1 MRNGISRKLTG
12 LLCSIIILAAAN
24 SVLLW
29 QIVSLSNIIKAA
41 ITAGCGIFTLLFI
54 IIGSGMKSESRKLK
68 RLSSGS
74 FILGCGIFMSIA
86 EIAVIIFA
94 IGKNG
99 WIRNLIGILTAE
111 LVITIFCLGGIV
123 RIAASAR
130 QFKVLRIIALFCL
143 WYVPVINI
151 FVFASFYRS
160 ARHEY
165 FFEEAKAELD
175 NARKENEICKT
186 RYPILLVH
194 GIFFRDWQLVNYW
207 GRIPAELIRNGANI
221 YYGGQQSAAKIE
233 ASASELAA
241 RIKLVLD
248 ETGAEKVNIIA
259 HSKGGLDSRCAI
271 AKFGL
276 ADKVATLTTIN
287 TPHRGCEFV
296 DKLLR
301 QIPDSV
307 QRFVDRKY
315 NKLYTKLGDTSP
327 SFIEGVRELTAESC
341 ERFNAETPEMPGV
354 RYRSV
359 MSTMTSARAAGFPL
373 DLGYMLNKP
382 FDKAN
387 DGLVTKKSGMYFPDS
402 VYIEHKGRRG
412 ISHGDIIDLMRE
424 NIKGFDVREFY
435 VGMVKE
441 LKEQGY

>member
-41 ITAGCGIFTLLFI
+41 TTAGCGIFTLLFI

-160 ARHEY
+160 ARH
-165 FFEEAKAELD
+165 
-175 NARKENEICKT
+175 
-186 RYPILLVH
+186 
-194 GIFFRDWQLVNYW
+194 
-207 GRIPAELIRNGANI
+207 
-221 YYGGQQSAAKIE
+221 
-233 ASASELAA
+233 
-241 RIKLVLD
+241 
-248 ETGAEKVNIIA
+248 
-259 HSKGGLDSRCAI
+259 
-271 AKFGL
+271 
-276 ADKVATLTTIN
+276 
-287 TPHRGCEFV
+287 
-296 DKLLR
+296 
-301 QIPDSV
+301 
-307 QRFVDRKY
+307 
-315 NKLYTKLGDTSP
+315 
-327 SFIEGVRELTAESC
+327 
-341 ERFNAETPEMPGV
+341 
-354 RYRSV
+354 
-359 MSTMTSARAAGFPL
+359 
-373 DLGYMLNKP
+373 
-382 FDKAN
+382 
-387 DGLVTKKSGMYFPDS
+387 
-402 VYIEHKGRRG
+402 
-412 ISHGDIIDLMRE
+412 
-424 NIKGFDVREFY
+424 
-435 VGMVKE
+435 
-441 LKEQGY
+441 